1 VASSSDGD
9 VALIDAGVRPGARV
23 TSAVPG
29 GASEDP
35 AWRWDEA
42 RWRGHVHRV
51 RAGRSLKP
59 SAWPGGAS
67 VAVALSFD
75 SDHET
80 IPLRN
85 GETQPGKLSQG
96 EYGSRA
102 AVPRILRLMEH
113 HRAPVSF
120 FVPAVSALLHPDEI
134 ATCAAAGHEI
144 ALHGWIHEWNTTL
157 DRSSERDL
165 LLRSIDVLE
174 RLGGAR
180 PAGIRTPS
188 WDFSEHTLGLIREA
202 DLYYD
207 SSLMADDDPYELL
220 ADGEQTGIVEIPVE
234 WIRDDAPYL
243 TMDRYTGTRPYTPPR
258 DLVQIWIDEFEQA
271 RAERGLFQLTMHPH
285 VIGHRSRFVVLEQLM
300 EHIVS
305 SGGVWFA
312 RHDEVARHVR
322 QPAA

>member
-1 VASSSDGD
+1 MAFSWRGEQ
-9 VALIDAGVRPGARV
+9 ARV
-23 TSAVPG
+23 CAAAAPENGMTAAAPG
-29 GASEDP
+29 GGSPDP
-35 AWRWDEA
+35 AWTWDES
-42 RWRGHVHRV
+42 RWRGHVRHV
-51 RAGRSLKP
+51 RAGPSLKP
-59 SAWPGGAS
+59 QEWPGGAS

-96 EYGSRA
+96 EYGSRV
-102 AVPRILRLMEH
+102 AVPRILRLLERH
-113 HRAPVSF
+113 GAPATF
-120 FVPAVSALLHPDEI
+120 FVPAVSALLHPEEI
-134 ATCAAAGHEI
+134 GACAGAGHEV

-157 DRSSERDL
+157 DRSAERDL

-174 RLGGAR
+174 RLGGTR
-180 PAGIRTPS
+180 PTGIRTPS
-188 WDFSEHTLGLIREA
+188 WDFSEHTLDLIREA
-202 DLYYD
+202 GLTYD

-220 ADGEQTGIVEIPVE
+220 ADGEPTGIVEIPVE

-258 DLVQIWIDEFEQA
+258 DLVQIWTDEFEQA

-300 EHIVS
+300 EHVVS
-305 SGGVWFA
+305 SGSVWFA

-322 QPAA
+322 QRR